1 MGLFVYRLRKF
12 SRIIKENKM
21 RRKTALAKFLDVKQS
36 EISVSENSKLEFN
49 YGNQTYLVLTD
60 RQANLRAKEYI
71 LDMIWTFKTSF
82 LSNYIPLEIGDIEHI
97 QEKCESSNN
106 TFLTLLG
113 NKKNKF
119 VADAIGS
126 NGRGH
131 FISQYDGHENYDHNS
146 KYYIYR
152 TN

>member
-1 MGLFVYRLRKF
+1 
-12 SRIIKENKM
+12 M

-71 LDMIWTFKTSF
+71 LDMIWGFRPSF
-82 LSNYIPLEIGDIEHI
+82 LANYMPLESEDIEI
-97 QEKCESSNN
+97 IADKCESSNN
-106 TFLTLLG
+106 ALLALLG

-119 VADAIGS
+119 VADAIS
-126 NGRGH
+126 LDGRGH
-131 FISQYDGHENYDHNS
+131 FISSYDGHENYDHNS

-152 TN
+152 TY